1 MLKTTQSPTGWR
13 RPEILLLLMA
23 AGVPMSLATWMGLIN
38 NFAIERASFTGA
50 EMGILQSLREVPG
63 FLSFTVV
70 FALLFFREQSMAL
83 ISLFALGIGVVI
95 TGFFPSLTGLIITT
109 MIWSTGFHYYEA
121 IQQSLAMQW
130 IDKKKA
136 PHTFGRI
143 LSVGSFAS
151 IACFAM
157 IYLTTKL
164 LSLEFKWVFI
174 IGGGVTLAIAFV
186 AWSAFPRFP
195 QPVEQ
200 RKTLVLRRRY
210 WLYYALIFMQ
220 GARRQIF
227 MVFAGFLMVEK
238 FGYTVADI
246 AILFFINGVI
256 NIFAAPQIGKLIGR
270 IGERRALTFEYIGL
284 IVIFSGYALVQDP
297 TIAAGLYILDH
308 LFFAMAI
315 AMKTYFQKIADPA
328 DMAPTAGVSFTISHI
343 VAVFLPAVY
352 GLVWLIAP
360 PAVFLTGAGLACISL
375 VLARNIPTD
384 PREGNEVIRGKV
396 AGPAPLPAAA
406 AE

>member
-1 MLKTTQSPTGWR
+1 
-13 RPEILLLLMA
+13 
-23 AGVPMSLATWMGLIN
+23 
-38 NFAIERASFTGA
+38 
-50 EMGILQSLREVPG
+50 
-63 FLSFTVV
+63 
-70 FALLFFREQSMAL
+70 MAL

>member
-1 MLKTTQSPTGWR
+1 VLKTTQSPTGWR

-95 TGFFPSLTGLIITT
+95 TGFFPSLTGLIITM

>member
-83 ISLFALGIGVVI
+83 ISLFALGTGVVI